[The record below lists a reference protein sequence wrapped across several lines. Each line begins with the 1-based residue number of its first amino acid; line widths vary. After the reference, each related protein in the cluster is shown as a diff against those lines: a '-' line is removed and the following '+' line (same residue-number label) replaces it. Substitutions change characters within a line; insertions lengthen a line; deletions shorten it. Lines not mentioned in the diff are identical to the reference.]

1 MNITFMD
8 VEDHENKHNFF
19 RIPQVESSNMS
30 TISDSSID
38 YMTRF
43 EELAESMKN
52 ESNNIVTP

>member
-1 MNITFMD
+1 MNSF
-8 VEDHENKHNFF
+8 VFLFF
-19 RIPQVESSNMS
+19 QQIESSGLS
-30 TISDSSID
+30 TISETSVD